1 MVELDVDGALFDS
14 AAVWSAFWFVDAET
28 HGRAIERADVRHATV
43 GLFGCIRGGV
53 WNAVERLDVLRQPD
67 ISWRCRDLDLA
78 VGLHTMVE
86 VNETGSMQAKM
97 EIMEVE
103 DATPEVRKVEL
114 WISVAL
120 LQLEVPRKTEIH
132 VRNRCQGGRSHEQ

>member
-14 AAVWSAFWFVDAET
+14 AAVWSAFWSVDAET
-28 HGRAIERADVRHATV
+28 HGRAIERADA
-43 GLFGCIRGGV
+43 
-53 WNAVERLDVLRQPD
+53 E
-67 ISWRCRDLDLA
+67 
-78 VGLHTMVE
+78 E
-86 VNETGSMQAKM
+86 AKM

-103 DATPEVRKVEL
+103 DATPEVRKAEL

-132 VRNRCQGGRSHEQ
+132 VRNRTGVEPISPVNKLHMCLRWLGGGSYHDIRVTSGVSVSAFYAK

>member
-86 VNETGSMQAKM
+86 VNETGDVAAFTARLHLASIAELPAQIVIVAAT
-97 EIMEVE
+97 ET
-103 DATPEVRKVEL
+103 DAIKE
-114 WISVAL
+114 
-120 LQLEVPRKTEIH
+120 
-132 VRNRCQGGRSHEQ
+132 

>member
-1 MVELDVDGALFDS
+1 MVELDVNGALFDS
-14 AAVWSAFWFVDAET
+14 AAVWSALWSVDAET
-28 HGRAIERADVRHATV
+28 HRRAIERADARHATV

-53 WNAVERLDVLRQPD
+53 WNAVERLDV
-67 ISWRCRDLDLA
+67 A
-78 VGLHTMVE
+78 E
-86 VNETGSMQAKM
+86 EAKM

-103 DATPEVRKVEL
+103 DATPEVRKAEL

-132 VRNRCQGGRSHEQ
+132 VRNRCQGGRSHEP

>member
-1 MVELDVDGALFDS
+1 MFDMREGQRAGVLAVAWRVGYGADGPDYGS
-14 AAVWSAFWFVDAET
+14 AARWGCSGVFV
-28 HGRAIERADVRHATV
+28 V

-86 VNETGSMQAKM
+86 VNETAEEAKM

-103 DATPEVRKVEL
+103 DATPEVRKAEL

-132 VRNRCQGGRSHEQ
+132 VRNRCQRGRSHEQ